1 MSAVPGDPDPD
12 DPGPG
17 DSHNGDAGPRHQA
30 RERALGLL
38 YEAEAKHLDPAAL
51 VDDLPVAPDPYAE
64 RLVRG
69 VARLGE
75 RIDGLLAGSAVGWE
89 LARMP
94 AVDRAVLRMA
104 VFELLDELDV
114 PVAVVIDEAV
124 ELVKQYSTDD
134 SGRFVNGV
142 LSTIAAEVRA

>member
-1 MSAVPGDPDPD
+1 
-12 DPGPG
+12 
-17 DSHNGDAGPRHQA
+17 
-30 RERALGLL
+30 LGLL

>member
-1 MSAVPGDPDPD
+1 MEE
-12 DPGPG
+12 
-17 DSHNGDAGPRHQA
+17 GPRRQA

-38 YEAEAKHLDPAAL
+38 YEAELKHLDPAEL
-51 VDDLPVAPDPYAE
+51 VDGLPVAPDPYAE

-69 VARLGE
+69 VARRQA
-75 RIDGLLAGSAVGWE
+75 RIDELLGGSAVRWE
-89 LARMP
+89 LGRMP
-94 AVDRAVLRMA
+94 AVDRAVLRIA
-104 VFELLDELDV
+104 VFELLDEPDV

-142 LSTIAAEVRA
+142 LSTVAAEVRA